1 MARVRWRANF
11 FAGGGIVARPRLADT
26 WSQVAFYT
34 SLGFVIPASVV
45 VGYGVGWFLDR
56 RLHSHPVCTLIGSF
70 AGAALGIAEVIQTV
84 LRKQKSDED
93 RPDQRGSC

>member
-1 MARVRWRANF
+1 
-11 FAGGGIVARPRLADT
+11 VARPRLSDV

-45 VGYGVGWFLDR
+45 VGYGLGWLLDR
-56 RLHSHPVCTLIGSF
+56 RLHSQPVCALIGGF
-70 AGAALGIAEVIQTV
+70 AGAVLGITEVIQTV

-93 RPDQRGSC
+93 RPNQSGSR

>member
-1 MARVRWRANF
+1 MA
-11 FAGGGIVARPRLADT
+11 GPRLSEA

-34 SLGFVIPASVV
+34 GLGFVIPAGVL
-45 VGYGVGWFLDR
+45 VGYGLGWLLDR

-84 LRKQKSDED
+84 LRKQKRDEE
-93 RPDQRGSC
+93 RSNQPGSG